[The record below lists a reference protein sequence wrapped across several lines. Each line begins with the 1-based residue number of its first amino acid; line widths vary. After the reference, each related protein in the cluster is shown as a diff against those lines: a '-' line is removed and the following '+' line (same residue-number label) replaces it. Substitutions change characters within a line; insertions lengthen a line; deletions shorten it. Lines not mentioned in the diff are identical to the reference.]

1 MAIKKIKKEDQRL
14 YSVNL
19 RFSKKELKQLN
30 EFMKQRN
37 AKVKSKFIRD
47 YLMSIV
53 KPLSNDN

>member
-1 MAIKKIKKEDQRL
+1 MAVKKLKKDDQRL

-19 RFSKKELKQLN
+19 RFSKKELKELN

-47 YLMSIV
+47 CLISIM

>member
-1 MAIKKIKKEDQRL
+1 MAIKKIKREDQRL
-14 YSVNL
+14 YSVTL
-19 RFSKKELKQLN
+19 RFSKKELKELN

-47 YLMSIV
+47 HLMSIM